1 MMRVVVS
8 YDIQD
13 DRLRRQVS
21 KVCEA
26 YGQRVQYSVFE
37 WGLTKDQM
45 RELKDQLNAIWRSGQ
60 AAPTDSV
67 RFYSLCFECSEKV
80 EVIGYRPPLATE
92 RSAIVIGS

>member
-37 WGLTKDQM
+37 CDLTKEQM
-45 RELKDQLNAIWRSGQ
+45 QEFKDRLNTQRRNGQ
-60 AAPTDSV
+60 TTPTDSI
-67 RFYSLCFECSEKV
+67 RLYSLCSECSGKV

-92 RSAIVIGS
+92 QKAIVIGS